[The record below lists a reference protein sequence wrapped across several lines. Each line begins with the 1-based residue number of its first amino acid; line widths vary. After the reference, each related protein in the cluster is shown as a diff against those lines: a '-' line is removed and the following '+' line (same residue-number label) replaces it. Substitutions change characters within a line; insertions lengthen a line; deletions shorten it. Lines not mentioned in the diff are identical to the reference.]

1 MKRNVAIIFIYISND
16 SLLTRKEKN
25 MKLSQKQVIALK
37 RKRGERNLTI
47 DELANEVGTSRFT
60 ISRILHNGSQNLTS
74 TTVKKVNDWIIDQY
88 TTIN

>member
-1 MKRNVAIIFIYISND
+1 
-16 SLLTRKEKN
+16 
-25 MKLSQKQVIALK
+25 MKLSSKQILALK

-60 ISRILHNGSQNLTS
+60 ISRILHNNSQNLTS

>member
-1 MKRNVAIIFIYISND
+1 LEGD
-16 SLLTRKEKN
+16 TLQ
-25 MKLSQKQVIALK
+25 LSKQQILALK

-47 DELANEVGTSRFT
+47 DELADEVGTSRFT
-60 ISRILHNGSQNLTS
+60 ISRILHNDYQNLAS

>member
-1 MKRNVAIIFIYISND
+1 MY
-16 SLLTRKEKN
+16 KEVEA
-25 MKLSQKQVIALK
+25 MKLSSKQVLALK

-60 ISRILHNGSQNLTS
+60 ISRILHNDSQNLTS

-88 TTIN
+88 VTVN

>member
-1 MKRNVAIIFIYISND
+1 MQ
-16 SLLTRKEKN
+16 
-25 MKLSQKQVIALK
+25 LSSKQILALK

-60 ISRILHNGSQNLTS
+60 ISRILHNDSQNLTS

-88 TTIN
+88 VTVN

>member
-1 MKRNVAIIFIYISND
+1 
-16 SLLTRKEKN
+16 
-25 MKLSQKQVIALK
+25 MKLTIKQILALK

-47 DELANEVGTSRFT
+47 DELANEVGTSRYT
-60 ISRILHNGSQNLTS
+60 ISRILHNNSQNLTS

>member
-1 MKRNVAIIFIYISND
+1 
-16 SLLTRKEKN
+16 
-25 MKLSQKQVIALK
+25 MKLSSKQILALK

-60 ISRILHNGSQNLTS
+60 ISRILHNDSQNLTS

-88 TTIN
+88 VTVN

>member
-1 MKRNVAIIFIYISND
+1 
-16 SLLTRKEKN
+16 
-25 MKLSQKQVIALK
+25 MKLTTKQILALK

-60 ISRILHNGSQNLTS
+60 ISRILHNDSQNLTS

-88 TTIN
+88 TTIS